1 MPRAD
6 SRGPGFVQT
15 GAASPRAPGPRLR
28 PYDRLMSGPSEDG
41 IRPLVIVNPRAS
53 RLADPTRLAQIVEA
67 TAAAV
72 EHRFGVAPQIEQ
84 GTVETARA
92 ALAVEPGPP
101 LVVVMGGDGT
111 VREVAAAVLGR
122 EIPIAIIPV
131 GTGNVLASAL
141 DIRGVKPALDV
152 IRSGQA
158 RRLDLGRARWRE
170 AADGPTG
177 EGAPQERLFTAA
189 CGMGLDARV
198 MAAAEHEWKRRL
210 KFGAY
215 IGAAIREFTRLE
227 PAQFRIVADG
237 ERIEIVGHLVLVANA
252 GELVPGRIGPREP
265 IDPTDGRLE
274 LIVLGGAGPLE
285 ALHGAAALML
295 RTGELSGGVI
305 RRSIREVTIESEPLQ
320 PIEIDG
326 DNHPPTNLEV
336 SVVPGA
342 VSVLVPR

>member
-1 MPRAD
+1 M
-6 SRGPGFVQT
+6 SESST
-15 GAASPRAPGPRLR
+15 GTN
-28 PYDRLMSGPSEDG
+28 
-41 IRPLVIVNPRAS
+41 RPLLIVNARAS
-53 RLADPTRLAQIVEA
+53 RVADPTRLAQIVKA
-67 TAAAV
+67 AAAAV
-72 EHRFGVAPQIEQ
+72 EHRFGVSPQIEQ
-84 GTVETARA
+84 GTVESTRA
-92 ALAVEPGPP
+92 ALAVDPEPP
-101 LVVVMGGDGT
+101 LVVVVGGDGT
-111 VREVAAAVLGR
+111 VREAAAALLGR
-122 EIPIAIIPV
+122 EASIAIVPA

-141 DIRGVKPALDV
+141 GIRGIRASLDV
-152 IRSGQA
+152 IRSGQP

-170 AADGPTG
+170 VDADRTG
-177 EGAPQERLFTAA
+177 EAVLQERLFTAA

-215 IGAAIREFTRLE
+215 VGAAVREFTRLT
-227 PAQFRIVADG
+227 PATFRIVADG
-237 ERIEIVGHLVLVANA
+237 EAIEIVGHLVLVANA

-274 LIVLGGAGPLE
+274 LIVLGGASPFE

-305 RRSIREVTIESEPLQ
+305 RRSIREVTIGSEPLQ

-326 DNHPPTNLEV
+326 DHHPPTDLEV

-342 VSVLVPR
+342 VSVLVPG

>member
-1 MPRAD
+1 
-6 SRGPGFVQT
+6 
-15 GAASPRAPGPRLR
+15 
-28 PYDRLMSGPSEDG
+28 MSGPSDG
-41 IRPLVIVNPRAS
+41 AIRPLVIVNARAS
-53 RLADPTRLAQIVEA
+53 RLGDPNRLAQIVKA

-72 EHRFGVAPQIEQ
+72 EHRFGIAPQIEQ
-84 GTVETARA
+84 GTVESTRV

-111 VREVAAAVLGR
+111 VREAAAALLGR
-122 EIPIAIIPV
+122 ETPIAIIPV

-141 DIRGVKPALDV
+141 GIRGVKPGLEV
-152 IRSGQA
+152 IRAGQA

-170 AADGPTG
+170 AGDGATA
-177 EGAPQERLFTAA
+177 EGTPQERLFTAA

-237 ERIEIVGHLVLVANA
+237 ETIEIVGHLVLVANA

-274 LIVLGGAGPLE
+274 LIVLGGANPLE

-305 RRSIREVTIESEPLQ
+305 RRSIREVFIESDPLQ

-342 VSVLVPR
+342 VSVLVPG

>member
-1 MPRAD
+1 M
-6 SRGPGFVQT
+6 V
-15 GAASPRAPGPRLR
+15 
-28 PYDRLMSGPSEDG
+28 
-41 IRPLVIVNPRAS
+41 VNARAS
-53 RLADPTRLAQIVEA
+53 RLGDPKRLAQIVTA
-67 TAAAV
+67 TAAALQ
-72 EHRFGVAPQIEQ
+72 HRFGVAPQIEE
-84 GTVETARA
+84 GTIESTRA
-92 ALAVEPGPP
+92 ALAVDPGPP

-111 VREVAAAVLGR
+111 VREAAAALLGR
-122 EIPIAIIPV
+122 ETPIAIIPA

-141 DIRGVKPALDV
+141 GIRSVRSGLDV
-152 IRSGQA
+152 IRSGQV

-170 AADGPTG
+170 AERDGTG
-177 EGAPQERLFTAA
+177 EASLQERLFTAA

-237 ERIEIVGHLVLVANA
+237 ETIEMVGHLVLVANA

-265 IDPTDGRLE
+265 IDPTDGRLD
-274 LIVLGGAGPLE
+274 LIVLGGAGPFE
-285 ALHGAAALML
+285 ALHGASALML
-295 RTGELSGGVI
+295 RTGEQGGGVV
-305 RRSIREVTIESEPLQ
+305 RRSIREVTIASEPLQ

-326 DNHPPTNLEV
+326 DSHPPTNLEV

-342 VSVLVPR
+342 VSVLVPS

>member
-1 MPRAD
+1 
-6 SRGPGFVQT
+6 
-15 GAASPRAPGPRLR
+15 
-28 PYDRLMSGPSEDG
+28 MSAGSEG
-41 IRPLVIVNPRAS
+41 GVRPLVIVNARAS
-53 RLADPTRLAQIVEA
+53 RLGDPNRLAQIVKA

-84 GTVETARA
+84 GTIESARA

-101 LVVVMGGDGT
+101 LVVVMGGDGS
-111 VREVAAAVLGR
+111 VREAAAALLGR
-122 EIPIAIIPV
+122 ETPIAIVPA

-141 DIRGVKPALDV
+141 GIRGVRSGLDV

-170 AADGPTG
+170 VDPNGTG
-177 EGAPQERLFTAA
+177 KAILHERLFTAA

-215 IGAAIREFTRLE
+215 IGAAVREFTRLE

-237 ERIEIVGHLVLVANA
+237 ETIEIVGHLVLVANA

-265 IDPTDGRLE
+265 IDPTDGWLE

-285 ALHGAAALML
+285 ALHGAASLML

-342 VSVLVPR
+342 VSVLVPA

>member
-1 MPRAD
+1 
-6 SRGPGFVQT
+6 V
-15 GAASPRAPGPRLR
+15 
-28 PYDRLMSGPSEDG
+28 SENV
-41 IRPLVIVNPRAS
+41 RPLIVVNARAS
-53 RLADPTRLAQIVEA
+53 RLADPKRLAQIVTA
-67 TAAAV
+67 TAAALQ
-72 EHRFGVAPQIEQ
+72 HRFGVAPQIEE
-84 GTVETARA
+84 GTIESTRA
-92 ALAVEPGPP
+92 ALAVAPGPP

-111 VREVAAAVLGR
+111 VREAAAALLGR
-122 EIPIAIIPV
+122 ETPIAIIPV

-141 DIRGVKPALDV
+141 GIRGVRSGLDV

-170 AADGPTG
+170 AERDGAG
-177 EGAPQERLFTAA
+177 EASLQERLFTAA

-237 ERIEIVGHLVLVANA
+237 ETIEMVGHLVLVANA

-274 LIVLGGAGPLE
+274 LIVLGGADPLE
-285 ALHGAAALML
+285 ALRGAAALML

-326 DNHPPTNLEV
+326 DHHPPTNLEV

-342 VSVLVPR
+342 VSVLVPG

>member
-1 MPRAD
+1 
-6 SRGPGFVQT
+6 
-15 GAASPRAPGPRLR
+15 
-28 PYDRLMSGPSEDG
+28 
-41 IRPLVIVNPRAS
+41 VIVNARAS
-53 RLADPTRLAQIVEA
+53 RLSDPNRLAQIVKA

-72 EHRFGVAPQIEQ
+72 EHRFGLAPQIEE
-84 GTVETARA
+84 GTVESARA

-101 LVVVMGGDGT
+101 LVVVMGGDGS
-111 VREVAAAVLGR
+111 VREAAAALLGR
-122 EIPIAIIPV
+122 ETPIAIIPA

-141 DIRGVKPALDV
+141 GIRGVRSGLDV

-170 AADGPTG
+170 VDRDATG
-177 EGAPQERLFTAA
+177 EATVHERLFTAA
-189 CGMGLDARV
+189 CGVGLDARV

-215 IGAAIREFTRLE
+215 IGAAVREFTRLE

-237 ERIEIVGHLVLVANA
+237 ETIEMVGHLVLVANA

-285 ALHGAAALML
+285 ALHGAASLML

-326 DNHPPTNLEV
+326 DHQPPTNLEV
-336 SVVPGA
+336 SVIPGA
-342 VSVLVPR
+342 VSVLVPG

>member
-1 MPRAD
+1 
-6 SRGPGFVQT
+6 
-15 GAASPRAPGPRLR
+15 
-28 PYDRLMSGPSEDG
+28 MSGPSNRAV
-41 IRPLVIVNPRAS
+41 RPLVIVNARAS
-53 RLADPTRLAQIVEA
+53 RLADASRLAQIVKA

-72 EHRFGVAPQIEQ
+72 ERRFGVAPQIEQ
-84 GTVETARA
+84 GTIESARA
-92 ALAVEPGPP
+92 ALAVDPGPP

-111 VREVAAAVLGR
+111 VREAAAALLGR
-122 EIPIAIIPV
+122 ETPIAIIPA
-131 GTGNVLASAL
+131 GTGNVLASAVG
-141 DIRGVKPALDV
+141 IRGFKSGLEV

-170 AADGPTG
+170 GDADGTG
-177 EGAPQERLFTAA
+177 EAKVQERLFTAA

-215 IGAAIREFTRLE
+215 IGAAVREFTRLE
-227 PAQFRIVADG
+227 PAHFRIVADG
-237 ERIEIVGHLVLVANA
+237 ETIEIVGHLVLVANA
-252 GELVPGRIGPREP
+252 GELVPGRIGPRQP
-265 IDPTDGRLE
+265 IVPTDGLLE
-274 LIVLGGAGPLE
+274 LIVLGGAGALE
-285 ALHGAAALML
+285 ALHGAAELML
-295 RTGELSGGVI
+295 RTGDLHGGVI

-326 DNHPPTNLEV
+326 DHHPPTDLEV

>member
-1 MPRAD
+1 
-6 SRGPGFVQT
+6 
-15 GAASPRAPGPRLR
+15 
-28 PYDRLMSGPSEDG
+28 
-41 IRPLVIVNPRAS
+41 
-53 RLADPTRLAQIVEA
+53 
-67 TAAAV
+67 
-72 EHRFGVAPQIEQ
+72 
-84 GTVETARA
+84 
-92 ALAVEPGPP
+92 
-101 LVVVMGGDGT
+101 MGGDGT
-111 VREVAAAVLGR
+111 VREAAAALLGR
-122 EIPIAIIPV
+122 ETPIAIIPV

-141 DIRGVKPALDV
+141 GIRGVKPGLEV
-152 IRSGQA
+152 IRSGRA

-170 AADGPTG
+170 AGDGPTAQG
-177 EGAPQERLFTAA
+177 TPQERLFTAA

-237 ERIEIVGHLVLVANA
+237 ETIEIVGHLVLVANA

-305 RRSIREVTIESEPLQ
+305 RRSIREVSIESDPLQ

-342 VSVLVPR
+342 VSVLVPG